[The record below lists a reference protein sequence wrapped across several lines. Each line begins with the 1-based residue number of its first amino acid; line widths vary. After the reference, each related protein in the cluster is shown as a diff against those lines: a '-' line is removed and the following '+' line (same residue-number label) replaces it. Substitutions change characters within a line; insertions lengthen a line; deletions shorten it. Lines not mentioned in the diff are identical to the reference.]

1 MQNSLWGCPD
11 FLWYFEDW
19 KLSERMERS
28 VILRRSFLLRM
39 CQGQPTLSPLLRIYR
54 DYKIPISVRSGG
66 HSYTCMSIRHDSLH
80 FDMRRLKKVDLLK
93 RTGYEVRRK
102 TAISLKKVI

>member
-1 MQNSLWGCPD
+1 MSDTYGIVTISCFVPKTGNRLKENDVTVSSAGHS
-11 FLWYFEDW
+11 YFGYV
-19 KLSERMERS
+19 KA
-28 VILRRSFLLRM
+28 INPFYPFLL
-39 CQGQPTLSPLLRIYR
+39 R

-102 TAISLKKVI
+102 NAISLGKVI